1 MVEALTLFIFRQK
14 TGHQLKRLVK
24 PRNRAGPAGRPGP
37 DVGRGS
43 DRDQDSPLTAAFDT
57 QDAHRHPGWPRPS
70 HMERL
75 SLAEPSLVPED
86 RGHASPARRRR
97 VVLAISRVTSS

>member
-1 MVEALTLFIFRQK
+1 MVEALTLLIFRQK
-14 TGHQLKRLVK
+14 AGHQLKRLVK
-24 PRNRAGPAGRPGP
+24 PRNRARPAGRPGP
-37 DVGRGS
+37 DVGRGN
-43 DRDQDSPLTAAFDT
+43 DRDQDSYFASAFDT

-75 SLAEPSLVPED
+75 SLAEPSLVPDD

-97 VVLAISRVTSS
+97 VALSRSRG